1 MKCCV
6 SVIVKNV
13 FLVFFGFVKKSI
25 ILRERKTRHVLLLQ
39 TDINRERRTEMGGWR
54 ERDEVE
60 ARDRQKDREKPDFLR
75 KKIKH

>member
-6 SVIVKNV
+6 SVIVNNV
-13 FLVFFGFVKKSI
+13 FLVFFGFVNKSI
-25 ILRERKTRHVLLLQ
+25 ILRERKTRHVLLSQ

-75 KKIKH
+75 KNIKH